1 MVNIAVLYEDKDI
14 IVLEKPA
21 GMVVYHD
28 VQHQSGTI
36 IDWLFERY
44 PDIHSVGDDPG
55 RPGIVHRLDKDTSG
69 VLVVARNQNSFQRLK
84 KLFQTRDIQKTYSA
98 LVVGNIKNESGI
110 IDTPIARST
119 KYFARRVVGG
129 KQGRAREAIT
139 EYRVRER
146 FKEYTLLDVFPKT
159 GRTHQIRSHLAH
171 IGHPIAC
178 DTLYGG
184 KKFMCPAG
192 VERQFLHASSVEFV
206 GPSGARMHFGAP
218 LSEDLVDALNQLR
231 SMR

>member
-21 GMVVYHD
+21 GMVVHHD

-44 PDIHSVGDDPG
+44 PDIRSVGDDPG

-84 KLFQTRDIQKTYSA
+84 KLFQTRGIQKTYSA

-129 KQGRAREAIT
+129 KQGRAREAVT

-171 IGHPIAC
+171 IGHPVAC

-184 KKFMCPAG
+184 KKFMCLAG
-192 VERQFLHASSVEFV
+192 VERQFLHASSIEFV
-206 GPSGARMHFGAP
+206 APSGARMHFDAP

-231 SMR
+231 STR